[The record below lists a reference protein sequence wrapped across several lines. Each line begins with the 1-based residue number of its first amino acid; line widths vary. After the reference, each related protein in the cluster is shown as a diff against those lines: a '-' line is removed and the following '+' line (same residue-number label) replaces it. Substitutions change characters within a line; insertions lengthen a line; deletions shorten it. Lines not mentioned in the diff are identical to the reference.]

1 MKNLLKTTLVTA
13 VTWMMLGTLP
23 GQAND
28 VEIVDAKARKSGAT
42 WTFSVTLRHEDTGWD
57 HYADLWQV
65 FTPEGDLLGER
76 VLLHPH
82 VEEQPFTRSLSGVAI
97 PDGVSE
103 VVIKARDSVHGVSP
117 QEFRLSLP
125 R

>member
-1 MKNLLKTTLVTA
+1 MRFRGMSVIGAPLLLAALLVTPA
-13 VTWMMLGTLP
+13 K
-23 GQAND
+23 ADD
-28 VEIVDAKARKSGAT
+28 VEIVEASARQSGST
-42 WTFSVTLRHEDTGWD
+42 WTFSVTLKHGDTGWD

-65 FTPEGDLLGER
+65 FAPDGKLLGER

-97 PDGVSE
+97 PDGIDE
-103 VVIKARDSVHGVSP
+103 VVIRARDSVHGVAD
-117 QEFRLSLP
+117 QEYRLVLP

>member
-1 MKNLLKTTLVTA
+1 MKTSVKTSLATA
-13 VTWMMLGTLP
+13 VTWMMLWIVP
-23 GQAND
+23 GHAND
-28 VEIVDAKARKSGAT
+28 VEIVDAKARKSGNT

-65 FTPEGDLLGER
+65 YSPEGKLLGER

-82 VEEQPFTRSLSGVAI
+82 VEEQPFTRSLSGVEI
-97 PDGVSE
+97 PDETTE
-103 VVIKARDSVHGVSP
+103 VVIKARDSVHGISP